1 MPTTTVTTDRQISAL
16 KPLSRVYEVAI
27 GDARGL
33 YVRVF
38 PTGTRNFELR
48 YTCDS
53 GSRRRLG
60 IGTWPELSL
69 AQARVRAGENR
80 VAVQDGSDPAA
91 ERAQRRLEAR
101 TGETLAELAE
111 SYWSA
116 AKRGLHGGR
125 RRPKREST
133 IRTERGWLSLI
144 HI

>member
-1 MPTTTVTTDRQISAL
+1 MPTATVTTDRQISAL
-16 KPLSRVYEVAI
+16 KPLSKVYEVAI

-48 YTCDS
+48 YTCDT
-53 GSRRRLG
+53 GARRRLG
-60 IGTWPELSL
+60 IGTWPALSL
-69 AQARVRAGENR
+69 AQARARAGENR

-101 TGETLAELAE
+101 TGESLAELAE

-116 AKRGLHGGR
+116 AKRGLD
-125 RRPKREST
+125 
-133 IRTERGWLSLI
+133 L
-144 HI
+144 